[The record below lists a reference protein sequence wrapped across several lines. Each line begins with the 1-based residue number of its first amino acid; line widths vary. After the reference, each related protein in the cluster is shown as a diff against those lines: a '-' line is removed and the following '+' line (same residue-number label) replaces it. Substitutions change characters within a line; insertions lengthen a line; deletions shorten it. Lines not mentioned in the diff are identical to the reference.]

1 MKRSSIALILVMVV
15 FGGLSVGQDT
25 AVQKDGRKVSMQDW
39 SASHRY
45 FCWQNDGTGFW
56 SAGPLAG
63 PVYFCVGPYDR
74 APSSKPMT
82 GKVSAADAER
92 RSMSVTISRATG
104 RGTVNET
111 LNLSAAKLKKMPPVG
126 STVDLIES
134 PRRWIYASCEE
145 CNSVCPGVC
154 FMTSNM
160 DCRCYLFHLRTK

>member
-1 MKRSSIALILVMVV
+1 MKRSSIALILVMAV

-25 AVQKDGRKVSMQDW
+25 AVQKEGRKVSMQDW
-39 SASHRY
+39 SASHPY

-74 APSSKPMT
+74 AP
-82 GKVSAADAER
+82 
-92 RSMSVTISRATG
+92 
-104 RGTVNET
+104 VNET